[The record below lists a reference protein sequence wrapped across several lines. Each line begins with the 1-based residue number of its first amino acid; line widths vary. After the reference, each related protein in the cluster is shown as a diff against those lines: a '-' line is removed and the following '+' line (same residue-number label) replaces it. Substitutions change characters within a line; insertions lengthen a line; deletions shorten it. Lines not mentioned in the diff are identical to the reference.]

1 MLEKLIKLV
10 LGYLCGFLFIKCV
23 PFSNPFH
30 PSDLIVEFL
39 FNPLGFFGASVFF
52 IIGFLLKADLISN
65 AAELMI
71 GYRKASFIEHI
82 MPPLVMI
89 SFVLLFLSGFW
100 QTTVFFCFSI
110 LYGIISLDFQKFKM
124 VKD

>member
-1 MLEKLIKLV
+1 MLEKLVKLL
-10 LGYLCGFLFIKCV
+10 LGFFSGFLFIKCV
-23 PFSNPFH
+23 PFDPPFH

-52 IIGFLLKADLISN
+52 IIGFLLNADLIKET
-65 AAELMI
+65 AELML
-71 GYRKASFIEHI
+71 GLRKASFLERMLSPLI
-82 MPPLVMI
+82 MV
-89 SFVLLFLSGFW
+89 SFVLLFFSGFW
-100 QTTVFFCFSI
+100 QTTVFFCFSL